1 MEKNK
6 DIYVHYGSNRF
17 ERELFLMPMNRL
29 DFVISKP
36 FGGMWASNIES
47 EYGWKDWCEDNE
59 FRLDELQSNFRFTLS
74 NEANVFHIK
83 NAEDIRKLPLI
94 DNPYAMTI
102 HKVIDFEKCIQLG
115 IDAIEL
121 HLSEDRSLYF
131 DLYGWD
137 CDSILIL
144 NPHIIEPL

>member
-59 FRLDELQSNFRFTLS
+59 FHFDIFIDHIYIANYEKILSLSDTRVSFVAQNKKITLTGNKLSLIKMLDDEL
-74 NEANVFHIK
+74 
-83 NAEDIRKLPLI
+83 LI
-94 DNPYAMTI
+94 QGNLT
-102 HKVIDFEKCIQLG
+102 KV
-115 IDAIEL
+115 EL
-121 HLSEDRSLYF
+121 E
-131 DLYGWD
+131 
-137 CDSILIL
+137 
-144 NPHIIEPL
+144 